1 MKCQAGGR
9 GDWGEGVGIPGV
21 PPLWKVTKIVTFEHK
36 SLKIG
41 YNGPR
46 IRWWG
51 AGGIR
56 DDSLFR

>member
-1 MKCQAGGR
+1 MPGSREGGLGGGGGYTR
-9 GDWGEGVGIPGV
+9 GT
-21 PPLWKVTKIVTFEHK
+21 PLWKVTKIVTFEHK

-51 AGGIR
+51 AGGI
-56 DDSLFR
+56 